1 MPSLSTSSTQQPS
14 PVRNLGSSGGG
25 NNSMDEG
32 NSPIGISA
40 TSNITWE
47 NETNYSADSPIPPH
61 LASTSL
67 MSSSAYQQQNQQN
80 YYQHSI
86 YETETSSAT
95 TSARSSG
102 IIPSSARSSGVIPS
116 SARSSGVIA
125 RTIPGLS
132 ALSLDGTGGRVSFQS
147 NNSYNSNSNNNSNSN
162 TMFSGLN
169 ELKAN
174 SRIYQEQQLLFIM
187 QNHFISIPIPSLRF
201 DRIGSFSWNGINTLL
216 YDFDDLQKS
225 CHHINNFYLID
236 ENKLKSF
243 LIQHHLMRNPHSNAV
258 SSNDEDFMNTFKF
271 VLPENSSMTLGLNS
285 SLEKV

>member
-14 PVRNLGSSGGG
+14 PVRNNASVSGG
-25 NNSMDEG
+25 MDEG
-32 NSPIGISA
+32 NSPVGISA
-40 TSNITWE
+40 SNITWE

-67 MSSSAYQQQNQQN
+67 MSSAAYQQSNPSN

-102 IIPSSARSSGVIPS
+102 IVPSSARSSGVIPS
-116 SARSSGVIA
+116 STRSSGAIA

-132 ALSLDGTGGRVSFQS
+132 ALSLDGTGGRASAQS
-147 NNSYNSNSNNNSNSN
+147 NNSNNSNSSNNTSNNNS
-162 TMFSGLN
+162 MFSGLN
-169 ELKAN
+169 DLKAN

-236 ENKLKSF
+236 ENKLKGF
-243 LIQHHLMRNPHSNAV
+243 LFQHHLMRNPHSNAV

-271 VLPENSSMTLGLNS
+271 ILPENSSMTLGLNS
-285 SLEKV
+285 SLEKVI